1 MQLKKG
7 GDRISEDVQL
17 KFTNIYTYIHILC
30 MLLGIYKNICIY
42 IYICIIHH
50 DISFKKDITVFQNIT
65 FKTARDTKGDTSSSV
80 VSRGIG
86 NQFLGSCEYV
96 MDGF

>member
-1 MQLKKG
+1 MYATK
-7 GDRISEDVQL
+7 
-17 KFTNIYTYIHILC
+17 N
-30 MLLGIYKNICIY
+30 LLGIYQIY
-42 IYICIIHH
+42 AYIIIYMIHH
-50 DISFKKDITVFQNIT
+50 YMSFKKDVTVFQNIT

-86 NQFLGSCEYV
+86 NQFLGNCEYV